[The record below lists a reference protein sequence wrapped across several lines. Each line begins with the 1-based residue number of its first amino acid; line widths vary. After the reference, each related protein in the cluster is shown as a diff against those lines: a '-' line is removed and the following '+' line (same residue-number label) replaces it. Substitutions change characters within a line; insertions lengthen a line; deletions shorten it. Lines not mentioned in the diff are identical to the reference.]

1 MVLSIILSGIILFTF
16 LNVDSTPAIITSV
29 MIGLGIVFCG
39 AAVVHNVLVW
49 QRVSE
54 RDLIARFLPSYV
66 VCGLMFCAIRND
78 YFTVKETY
86 FVVSFKPNKIDLFY
100 YYLHLS

>member
-54 RDLIARFLPSYV
+54 REEIAFLPAYV
-66 VCGLMFCAIRND
+66 VCGFMFCSIRND
-78 YFTVKETY
+78 YFTVKKTY
-86 FVVSFKPNKIDLFY
+86 FVVSFKPNEIDLFY